1 MDRRKYLK
9 IIGVGTLSSSVLLDA
24 CKQPADKNTAAT
36 ATAENVTANSTTD
49 GAAGPARLPEEVE
62 HYKNITS
69 HTFFTTQEMAAIA
82 ILSDIIIPKD
92 EISGSATD
100 AKVPDF
106 IEFIV
111 KDMPGYQVPLRG
123 GLRWMDRESQ
133 LRFQKNFKD
142 IDAAQRIQIVDD
154 IAYPKRAKPSMSQGV
169 SFFTLMRNLVSTG
182 FYTSEIG
189 IKDIGYA
196 GNQPNQWNGVPDDVL
211 KQYGLAYTEKEMKEC
226 ASYT

>member
-9 IIGVGTLSSSVLLDA
+9 IIGVGSLSSSVLLDA
-24 CKQPADKNTAAT
+24 CKQPSDKQAIDTANTTAAK
-36 ATAENVTANSTTD
+36 SSSD
-49 GAAGPARLPEEVE
+49 SAAGPARQPEEIE
-62 HYKNITS
+62 HYKKVTS
-69 HTFFTTQEMAAIA
+69 YTFFTEQEIA
-82 ILSDIIIPKD
+82 TIAVLSDIIIPKD

-123 GLRWMDRESQ
+123 GLRWIDRESQ

-142 IDAAQRIQIVDD
+142 IDAAQQIQIVDD
-154 IAYPKRAKPSMSQGV
+154 IAYPRKAKPSMTQGV
-169 SFFTLMRNLVSTG
+169 SFFSLMRDLVSTG

-211 KQYGLAYTEKEMKEC
+211 KQYGVAYTEKEMKEC
-226 ASYT
+226 ASY